1 MIFDELVAIAGPAN
15 VLRDEP
21 MNRHTSFR
29 IGGPAD
35 FLVIARDKDA
45 LAKTLR
51 LCRQYDLPVTFMG
64 NGSNLLVLDNGIKG
78 VVIKT
83 KGGFDGFSFGCDE
96 GGKGDEG
103 NEGDVLEAES
113 GTLLSKLSVAAL
125 DKGLSGLEFASG
137 IPGTLGGAVYMNA
150 GAYGSEMKDIV
161 ISTQYMDL
169 EGNIHELDNEG
180 HHFGSRTSVF
190 ESNRGMGIIISSRIK
205 LKKADKAEI
214 AALMEDYTRRRR
226 QNQPLE
232 VPSAGS
238 VFKRPGG
245 GHYVWKLID
254 GCGLRGFSIGGA
266 QVSDK
271 HCGFII
277 NTGNASAR
285 DVTQLVCHIQ
295 ECVRKSHGVE
305 LEPEI
310 RIIGEP

>member
-35 FLVIARDKDA
+35 FLVIARGKDV
-45 LAKTLR
+45 LGKTLC
-51 LCRQYDLPVTFMG
+51 LCRQYDMPVTVMG
-64 NGSNLLVLDNGIKG
+64 NGSNLLVLDNGVKG
-78 VVIKT
+78 VVIKM
-83 KGGFDGFSFGCDE
+83 KGGFDGFYF
-96 GGKGDEG
+96 
-103 NEGDVLEAES
+103 EGDVLEAES
-113 GTLLSKLSVAAL
+113 GALLSKLSVAAL
-125 DKGLSGLEFASG
+125 DNGLAGLEFASG
-137 IPGTLGGAVYMNA
+137 IPGTLGGAVFMNA
-150 GAYGSEMKDIV
+150 GAYGAEMKDIV

-169 EGNIHELDNEG
+169 EGNIHELDNAG
-180 HHFGSRTSVF
+180 HRFGSRTSIF
-190 ESNRGMGIIISSRIK
+190 DSNRGMGVIIKARLK

-214 AALMEDYTRRRR
+214 SALMEDYTRRRR

-232 VPSAGS
+232 MPSAGS

-245 GHYVWKLID
+245 GHYTWKLID

-266 QVSDK
+266 QVSGK

-285 DVTQLVCHIQ
+285 DVTDLIRHIQ
-295 ECVRKSHGVE
+295 EHVRKSNGVE
-305 LEPEI
+305 LDPEI